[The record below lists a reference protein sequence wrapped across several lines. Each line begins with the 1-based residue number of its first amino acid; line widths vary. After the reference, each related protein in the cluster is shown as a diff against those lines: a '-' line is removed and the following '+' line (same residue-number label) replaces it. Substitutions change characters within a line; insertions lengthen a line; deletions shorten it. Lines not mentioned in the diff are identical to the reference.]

1 MANTDAVTN
10 TGAMTNIDYEVIGDV
25 AHVRLNRPE
34 KHNALTLDMIDD
46 LAKAADRAAKDRSLR
61 AVILRGVGESFCSG
75 LDFASASKER
85 GRIMRNLI
93 PKRQTAANN
102 FQAAGWA
109 WRSVGVP
116 VIAVVTGHCYGGGIQ
131 IALGA
136 DFRFAATDADFSIM
150 ESRWGLI
157 PDMSLS
163 ASIAELTTIDV
174 AKRLTMTGETFDAA
188 QALQWGLV
196 SGVSDDPQAAAD
208 ELIATVRERSPDAV
222 AAAKALFEQTWYNG
236 SRLSFPVE
244 QALQIRLLRGRNHA
258 AARKAGLAKEKP
270 EFTQRQL

>member
-1 MANTDAVTN
+1 
-10 TGAMTNIDYEVIGDV
+10 MTNIDYEVTGDV

-46 LAKAADRAAKDRSLR
+46 LAKAADRAAKDRSIR
-61 AVILRGVGESFCSG
+61 AVVLNGAGESFCSG
-75 LDFASASKER
+75 LDFASAGKER

-93 PKRQTAANN
+93 PKRHTAANA

-109 WRSVGVP
+109 WRSVPVP
-116 VIAVVTGHCYGGGIQ
+116 VIAVVTGHCYGGGLQ

-136 DFRFAATDADFSIM
+136 DFRFATPSADLSIM

-163 ASIAELTTIDV
+163 ASIAQLASIDV
-174 AKRLTMTGETFDAA
+174 AKRLTMTGETFTAA
-188 QALQWGLV
+188 QALEWGLL
-196 SGVSDDPQAAAD
+196 SGVAEDPHAAAD
-208 ELIATVRERSPDAV
+208 ELIAAIRERSPDAV

-244 QALQIRLLRGRNHA
+244 QTLQIRLLRGRNHA
-258 AARKAGLAKEKP
+258 IARKAGLAKEQP
-270 EFTQRQL
+270 QFTERQY

>member
-1 MANTDAVTN
+1 
-10 TGAMTNIDYEVIGDV
+10 MTNIDYEVIGDV

-34 KHNALTLDMIDD
+34 KHNALTLDMIDH

-61 AVILRGVGESFCSG
+61 AVVLRGVGESFCSG

-136 DFRFAATDADFSIM
+136 DMRYVTPDAQLSVM
-150 ESRWGLI
+150 EVRYGLI
-157 PDMSLS
+157 PDMGLS
-163 ASIAELTTIDV
+163 VLLPRLVRADVARELTF
-174 AKRLTMTGETFDAA
+174 TGR
-188 QALQWGLV
+188 V
-196 SGVSDDPQAAAD
+196 
-208 ELIATVRERSPDAV
+208 IAGTTRR
-222 AAAKALFEQTWYNG
+222 F
-236 SRLSFPVE
+236 
-244 QALQIRLLRGRNHA
+244 
-258 AARKAGLAKEKP
+258 AR
-270 EFTQRQL
+270 